1 MYKNIIFDLGNVLLT
16 FNPEEYLDKL
26 IEDKNIIPILYNA
39 IFKSNEW
46 PMLDRG
52 TITQQEAKRNIMSRY
67 TEHAKSIELAFDNWI
82 KSILNPIEDTV
93 KILTELKEKGYK
105 IYYLSNFHEL
115 AFDYVT
121 SEFSFFKLF
130 DGGIVSYKEKLLK
143 PEKEIYNRIL
153 DEYKLS
159 AKESIFIDDMLPNI
173 EGAKLA
179 GLSTILFK
187 SPSDLSEKLGN
198 MLDNM

>member
-16 FNPEEYLDKL
+16 FDPEEYLNKIID
-26 IEDKNIIPILYNA
+26 DKNKISIIYNA
-39 IFKSNEW
+39 IFKSDEW

-52 TITQQEAKRNIMSRY
+52 TLTQEEAKRNIMSRY
-67 TEHAKSIELAFDNWI
+67 KDYAKSIELAFDNWI
-82 KSILNPIEDTV
+82 KSILTPIEDTV

-130 DGGIVSYKEKLLK
+130 DGGIVSYKENLLK